1 MNEIIQCL
9 KDRRSVRK
17 YKKEQVKEE
26 QLTQILEAGTYAPT
40 GMGMQSPIM
49 VVVQDAET
57 IAKLSKLNA
66 EVMGVTSDPFY
77 GAPTVIVV
85 LADQSRGT
93 CVEDGSLV
101 MGNLLLAA
109 SGIGLG
115 SCWINRAK
123 ETFETPD
130 GKALLAKWGLD
141 PEKYIGVGYCILG
154 YPAPNGTRTPSP
166 RKAGYVLH
174 V

>member
-1 MNEIIQCL
+1 MTNEVL
-9 KDRRSVRK
+9 NTMKTRRSCRCYLDKMPEPEALNAV
-17 YKKEQVKEE
+17 
-26 QLTQILEAGTYAPT
+26 LEAGTYAASA
-40 GMGMQSPIM
+40 MGRQSAKI

-57 IAKLSKLNA
+57 RAQLTRMNA
-66 EVMGVTSDPFY
+66 
-77 GAPTVIVV
+77 
-85 LADQSRGT
+85 
-93 CVEDGSLV
+93 
-101 MGNLLLAA
+101 AA
-109 SGIGLG
+109 AIGLG

-154 YPAPNGTRTPSP
+154 YPAPNGTRTPGP